1 MEKEP
6 GNINLSELMKIA
18 NSTAGKEL
26 LSLVQ
31 QNKNA
36 QFDEAMLEAQR
47 GDFSQAQANE
57 RTGREAEFHFV
68 KSGNDAAN
76 HVHCPILKPIDWGK
90 KPAGHAADNAA
101 GAAEHRFVQ

>member
-31 QNKNA
+31 QNKDA

-47 GDFSQAQANE
+47 GDFSQAQE
-57 RTGREAEFHFV
+57 IISKILSTPEAE
-68 KSGNDAAN
+68 A
-76 HVHCPILKPIDWGK
+76 LMK
-90 KPAGHAADNAA
+90 KIRG
-101 GAAEHRFVQ
+101 GE

>member
-31 QNKNA
+31 QNKDA

-47 GDFSQAQANE
+47 GNFSQAQALISKILS
-57 RTGREAEFHFV
+57 TPEAET
-68 KSGNDAAN
+68 
-76 HVHCPILKPIDWGK
+76 LMK
-90 KPAGHAADNAA
+90 KIRG
-101 GAAEHRFVQ
+101 GE